1 MTHYVVAI
9 ASIYNG
15 NDFRYLHVEARGRS
29 NAVMGVLCDPTYANY
44 QILGIEEESS
54 LDWGGFPFGCSWPD
68 ATSRISY
75 LANVY
80 KF

>member
-29 NAVMGVLCDPTYANY
+29 NAAMGVLCDPTYANY

-54 LDWGGFPFGCSWPD
+54 LD
-68 ATSRISY
+68 
-75 LANVY
+75 
-80 KF
+80 

>member
-15 NDFRYLHVEARGRS
+15 NDFRYVHVSARGRA
-29 NAVMGVLCDPTYANY
+29 NAVMGILSDPAYANY

-54 LDWGGFPFGCSWPD
+54 LD
-68 ATSRISY
+68 
-75 LANVY
+75 
-80 KF
+80 